1 MAQGRWTRKC
11 QDCGWVEPGASYP
24 SKEFAE
30 PNVDAGFGELEPR
43 APRMPRVWFVQPRG
57 RSCGGDARGVEHEH

>member
-11 QDCGWVEPGASYP
+11 QDCDWVEPGASYP

-43 APRMPRVWFVQPRG
+43 APRCPE
-57 RSCGGDARGVEHEH
+57 CGSFNLEGVLVAETPEA